1 MSLTQPSEIDALV
14 VGRRNAETRVRMAGA
29 SEAGQVRTLNQ
40 DAFYIGPIGDYRMLA
55 VVADGMGGHR
65 AGEVASRQAVK
76 VIRDRLEH
84 THRHLPTAIVEAL
97 QDANDNIYNYAQS
110 SAEYR
115 GMGTTLTLVLVD
127 DSVALIGHVGDS
139 RAYRVRQGE
148 IRQLTHDHTWVAD
161 QLRSGNLSP
170 DEAKTHRWRN
180 VITNALGAAASF
192 KLELSHVELQAG
204 DRLLL
209 CSDGVSSLISAATMQ
224 QLVSDHDPPGA
235 VARPRLARTSRAAP
249 DRHRRR
255 PRGRTGRPAPPRVP
269 PTAAEQR
276 PRHEAAVAPARRKW
290 RHHQSA
296 GVLSRSPLVR
306 AVTAPHLEPLPLLDF
321 GGPLPNARAD
331 TAPALLA
338 DTRFAYAPTGTGM
351 VTSDSTLFRHVF

>member
-14 VGRRNAETRVRMAGA
+14 VGRRNAETRGRMAGA

-40 DAFYIGPIGDYRMLA
+40 DAFYIGPIGNYRMLA

-84 THRHLPTAIVEAL
+84 SYHHLPTAIVEAL
-97 QDANDNIYNYAQS
+97 QGANDDIYNHAQS

-161 QLRSGNLSP
+161 QLRNGNLSP

-192 KLELSHVELQAG
+192 RLELSHVELQAS

-209 CSDGVSSLISAATMQ
+209 CSDGVSSLISPATMQ

-235 VARPRLARTSRAAP
+235 VARLLELANERGSPDNITAVVLAVEQVAPRRQEYRLPPPSSTP
-249 DRHRRR
+249 DAKPLSLQLGASGDATKVQEYYPEVRSFGQLRRR
-255 PRGRTGRPAPPRVP
+255 IWNRYRF
-269 PTAAEQR
+269 
-276 PRHEAAVAPARRKW
+276 W
-290 RHHQSA
+290 ILA
-296 GVLSRSPLVR
+296 GLYLTLVL
-306 AVTAPHLEPLPLLDF
+306 TLLQ
-321 GGPLPNARAD
+321 
-331 TAPALLA
+331 
-338 DTRFAYAPTGTGM
+338 
-351 VTSDSTLFRHVF
+351 LF